1 MALVVTESRPL
12 DWIEAG
18 GVRQRRFFGM
28 MARQVVQ
35 SEALTIRT
43 PPAEDEDVGQLV
55 AIVGIWAD
63 QEAWFLAGP
72 ACRANLLALIRI
84 VRQVLREAG
93 LVAPGLP
100 LTAYIDPGSV
110 AGDRLAAMLGFTEA
124 GVSDTLIG
132 PLRTWR
138 RIL

>member
-1 MALVVTESRPL
+1 MALVVSESRPL
-12 DWIEAG
+12 DWLDAG

-28 MARQVVQ
+28 MARQTVQ

-43 PPAEDEDVGQLV
+43 AAGELV

-72 ACRANLLALIRI
+72 ACRANLLALVRL
-84 VRQVLREAG
+84 VRQVLAEAR
-93 LVAPGLP
+93 LVAPGLAV
-100 LTAYIDPGSV
+100 TAYIDPGSV